1 MTTKL
6 PTLYQ
11 EFIHLSRYARWIED
25 EKRRETWKETVDRYV
40 NHMCDVQCEG
50 MVPDDIKTEIREG
63 ILSLKVMPSMRCM
76 MTAGEALERDQVA
89 GYNCSYVAID
99 DQNAF
104 DEVLY
109 ILMCGT
115 GVGFSVERQFVN
127 KMPVVAA
134 RLRPSKTII
143 GVEDSKIGWANA
155 YRELISM
162 LYQGRIPTWD
172 VSAVRKAGERL
183 KTFGGRSSGPAPL
196 EDLFRFTIDIFKDA
210 QGRKLSS
217 IECHDLCCKIGEIVV
232 VGGVRRSALISLS
245 NPSDDRMRHAKSG
258 DWWKSTPWRAL
269 ANNSAC
275 YTEKPGMDTFMRE
288 WLSLYDSKSGERGFF
303 NREAVVKWAEKFER
317 RDPNHEFGCNPC
329 VTADTWVMTEKGPMQ
344 VSSLINNPFKAL
356 VQGGLYDS
364 NTGFIKTG
372 HKEIFTLTT
381 DKGYELKLTDNH
393 KLLKGVRF
401 SSRGKVLE
409 SEWTELKNIVQGDKI
424 LISNHREF
432 NEWSGF
438 GSFYEGWLIGELV
451 GDGGYSHRKDKTT
464 SGYVRFWGDSKT
476 YMSTVALRLTE
487 EVVEHRSDLSIQ
499 DNGTYEQ
506 VICVGLSELAQ
517 SYGVSL
523 TKHLGPQL
531 EETSSD
537 FHKGFLR
544 GFFDADGSVQGNI
557 KKGVSVR
564 LGQADLCRLKTVQ
577 RMLLRLGISSTI
589 YEGRRAEGWYELPD
603 GNGGLREYFC
613 NEMHELVISGDNI
626 VVFSDRV
633 GFQEPQ
639 KQEKLQEIIKSYN
652 RSPKKERFEVT
663 VKEIVPSGMEDVYDC
678 TVEEVHE
685 FDANGIRAHNC
696 SEIVLRSCGLCNLSE
711 VVVRAEDNVEDL
723 KHKVKLAT
731 IIGTMQATLTDFRY
745 LRPKWRENAED
756 EALLGVSLTGIMD
769 NKLMAGGEGKKK
781 LVEVLSTLRDYA
793 VEVNKEYAEL
803 FGINQAAAVTC
814 VKPSG
819 TVSQLVDCA
828 SGIHPRYSPFYIRR
842 VRADI
847 KDPLATL
854 MKEMGF
860 PCEPD
865 VTKPENNLV
874 FSFPVRSPE
883 NALVTEEVPSLE
895 HLDLWKTYQ
904 LHWCEHKPSITVHL
918 REQEWM
924 EAGAWVYKNFDIVSG
939 ISFLPYSGHSYAQA
953 PYQEVSEGE
962 YVDLLGS
969 MPEHI
974 DWTKLSVYE
983 KEDQTVGA
991 KTYACS
997 GDSCEVV
1004 DLTND

>member
-11 EFIHLSRYARWIED
+11 EFIHLSRYARWIEE
-25 EKRRETWKETVDRYV
+25 EKRRETWEETVDRYV
-40 NHMCDVQCEG
+40 NHMCDVQCKG
-50 MVPDDIKTEIREG
+50 MVPDDIKQEIREG
-63 ILSLKVMPSMRCM
+63 ILTLKVMPSMRCM

-89 GYNCSYVAID
+89 GYNCSYIAID
-99 DQNAF
+99 DPKAF

-127 KMPVVAA
+127 KMPVVAE
-134 RLRPSKTII
+134 RLRPSKTVI

-196 EDLFRFTIDIFKDA
+196 EDLFNFTIDIFKDA

-258 DWWKSTPWRAL
+258 SWWENTPWRAL

-275 YTEKPGMDTFMRE
+275 YTEKPGMETFMRE
-288 WLSLYDSKSGERGFF
+288 WLSLMESKSGERGFF

-317 RDPNHEFGCNPC
+317 RDSNHEFGCNP
-329 VTADTWVMTEKGPMQ
+329 
-344 VSSLINNPFKAL
+344 
-356 VQGGLYDS
+356 
-364 NTGFIKTG
+364 
-372 HKEIFTLTT
+372 
-381 DKGYELKLTDNH
+381 
-393 KLLKGVRF
+393 
-401 SSRGKVLE
+401 
-409 SEWTELKNIVQGDKI
+409 
-424 LISNHREF
+424 
-432 NEWSGF
+432 
-438 GSFYEGWLIGELV
+438 
-451 GDGGYSHRKDKTT
+451 
-464 SGYVRFWGDSKT
+464 
-476 YMSTVALRLTE
+476 
-487 EVVEHRSDLSIQ
+487 
-499 DNGTYEQ
+499 
-506 VICVGLSELAQ
+506 
-517 SYGVSL
+517 
-523 TKHLGPQL
+523 
-531 EETSSD
+531 
-537 FHKGFLR
+537 
-544 GFFDADGSVQGNI
+544 
-557 KKGVSVR
+557 
-564 LGQADLCRLKTVQ
+564 
-577 RMLLRLGISSTI
+577 
-589 YEGRRAEGWYELPD
+589 
-603 GNGGLREYFC
+603 
-613 NEMHELVISGDNI
+613 
-626 VVFSDRV
+626 
-633 GFQEPQ
+633 
-639 KQEKLQEIIKSYN
+639 
-652 RSPKKERFEVT
+652 
-663 VKEIVPSGMEDVYDC
+663 
-678 TVEEVHE
+678 
-685 FDANGIRAHNC
+685 C

-711 VVVRAEDNVEDL
+711 VVVRAEDDIEDL

-731 IIGTMQATLTDFRY
+731 IIGTMQATLTGFRY
-745 LRPKWRENAED
+745 LRDKWRENAED

-769 NKLMAGGEGKKK
+769 NKLMAGGDGKKK
-781 LVEVLSTLRDYA
+781 LVETLTTLRDYV

-803 FGINQAAAVTC
+803 FGIKQAAATTC

-828 SGIHPRYSPFYIRR
+828 SGIHARYSPYYIRR
-842 VRADI
+842 VRADV

-854 MKEMGF
+854 MKELGF

-865 VTKPENNLV
+865 VMKPESNLV
-874 FSFPVRSPE
+874 FSFPVKSPD
-883 NALVTEEVPSLE
+883 NALVTEEVPSLD

-904 LHWCEHKPSITVHL
+904 LHWCEHKPSITIHL

-939 ISFLPYSGHSYAQA
+939 ISFLPYSGHSYQQA
-953 PYQEVSEGE
+953 PYEEVLEDAYIE
-962 YVDLLGS
+962 LLGN

-974 DWTKLSVYE
+974 DWTRLSDYE

-1004 DLTND
+1004 DLTKD